1 MISIASAANTE
12 VPCYLALIELG
23 FDVIRQQTGEHE
35 LWIAEKLDV
44 KIVSGEGLCNLLG
57 LAKLIE
63 MRDGNWQATDGEI
76 DHFLKHFYK
85 GVS

>member
-23 FDVIRQQTGEHE
+23 FDVTKQQSGERE
-35 LWIAEKLDV
+35 FWIAEKPDLE
-44 KIVSGEGLCNLLG
+44 IVSEEGLCMLLG

-63 MRDGNWQATDGEI
+63 IRGSNWEATDAEI
-76 DHFLKHFYK
+76 DQFLKHFSK
-85 GVS
+85 SVS